1 MQSVVMVQ
9 QSLRL
14 EGKVQISG
22 AKNAVLVSMASLLL
36 VSGKSI
42 LRNVPD
48 LEDVY
53 CMGQML
59 TSLGAHVY
67 FDAENNY
74 LEVDTTHVHGTSVS
88 AEMMQKIRASI
99 LVLGPLLGRF
109 KKATLAFP
117 GGDAIGRRPIDF
129 HLSNFEKMGAQI
141 VSEGNTICA
150 TAQTLYVGKFIFDYP
165 SVGATENIL
174 MAALCV
180 QGTSYIINASLEPEV
195 LDLISLLQKMG
206 ADIAIQA
213 PAMIV
218 IHGGK
223 PLHPVDHTVMFD
235 RLEAGTYLLAA
246 AITGGSIEIPNAD
259 ASIKDIFISK
269 LESMGHTI
277 TTSQGAG
284 IYLKANSKMC
294 AVSIRTEPYPGF
306 PTDLQPLMMAVQTLA
321 CGQSVVHETV
331 YDNRF
336 LHVPELIK
344 MGALIEIKGNKSY
357 IQGVETL
364 QGTDV
369 CGQDIRGAMCL
380 VLAGLAAQGET
391 IVQGAHHIKR
401 GYEDFEEKMRSLGA
415 NISLKTT

>member
-9 QSLRL
+9 QSLHL

-74 LEVDTTHVHGTSVS
+74 LEVDTTHVFGTFVS

-99 LVLGPLLGRF
+99 LVLGPLLGRC

-117 GGDAIGRRPIDF
+117 GGDAIGKRPIDF
-129 HLSNFEKMGAQI
+129 HLINFEKMGAKI
-141 VSEGNTICA
+141 SSEGNTICA
-150 TAQTLYVGKFIFDYP
+150 IADSLHPGKFIFDYP

-195 LDLISLLQKMG
+195 IDLISLLRKMG
-206 ADIAIQA
+206 ADISIQA
-213 PAMIV
+213 PGVIV
-218 IHGGK
+218 ICGGK
-223 PLHPVDHTVMFD
+223 PLYPVDHTVMCD
-235 RLEAGTYLLAA
+235 RLEAGTYLLAG

-259 ASIKDIFISK
+259 GSIKEIFISK

-277 TTSQGAG
+277 TTSDSKG
-284 IYLKANSKMC
+284 IYLKANPNMC

-321 CGQSVVHETV
+321 CGQSIVHETV

-336 LHVPELIK
+336 LHVPELVK
-344 MGALIEIKGNKSY
+344 MGASIEIKGNKSY
-357 IQGVETL
+357 IQGVKSL
-364 QGTDV
+364 HGADVQGA
-369 CGQDIRGAMCL
+369 DIRGAMCL
-380 VLAGLAAQGET
+380 VLAGLAAQGQT

-401 GYEDFEEKMRSLGA
+401 GYEDFEEKMRNLGA

>member
-1 MQSVVMVQ
+1 MQSFVRVQ

-59 TSLGAHVY
+59 TTLGAHVY
-67 FDAENNY
+67 FDAQHNY
-74 LEVDTTHVHGTSVS
+74 LEVDTTHVYGTSVS

-99 LVLGPLLGRF
+99 LVLGPLLGRY

-117 GGDAIGRRPIDF
+117 GGDAIGKRPIDF
-129 HLSNFEKMGAQI
+129 HLSNFEKMGAKI
-141 VSEGNTICA
+141 VSEGNTISA
-150 TAQTLYVGKFIFDYP
+150 VADMLRPGKFIFDYP

-180 QGTSYIINASLEPEV
+180 QGASYIINASLEPEV

-206 ADIAIQA
+206 ADISIQA
-213 PAMIV
+213 PGMIV
-218 IHGGK
+218 IVGGK
-223 PLHPVDHTVMFD
+223 PLHPADHTVMCD

-269 LESMGHTI
+269 LESMGHQI
-277 TTSQGAG
+277 TAFDGTG
-284 IYLKANSKMC
+284 IYLKANPSMC

-336 LHVPELIK
+336 LHVPELVK
-344 MGALIEIKGNKSY
+344 MGASIEIKGNKSY
-357 IQGVETL
+357 IQGVQQL
-364 QGTDV
+364 HGADVQGA
-369 CGQDIRGAMCL
+369 DIRGAMCL

-401 GYEDFEEKMRSLGA
+401 GYEDFEKKMRNLGA
-415 NISLKTT
+415 NITLETT